1 MNARRVAILAVSI
14 ALVTVV
20 IAYGPKVP
28 VPATGGFGHLGFIV
42 EVFIALAFGPLIG
55 GLAAGIGAALSDL
68 ILGFAS
74 FAPLTL
80 VAHGVAAFL
89 VGLLGFRRGWGLA
102 IAAWVVGGLAQ
113 VGLYFLGEATIYGFG
128 FAVALAEV
136 PINLVQVG
144 VGIFGVLLYQ
154 LVKLAYPQIDQLAE
168 PPVYEEVPPP

>member
-1 MNARRVAILAVSI
+1 M
-14 ALVTVV
+14 
-20 IAYGPKVP
+20 
-28 VPATGGFGHLGFIV
+28 IV
-42 EVFIALAFGPLIG
+42 EVFIALAFGPILG

-80 VAHGVAAFL
+80 LAHGTAAFL
-89 VGLLGFRRGWGLA
+89 IGLLGYRRGWGWA
-102 IAAWVVGGLAQ
+102 ILAWVLGGLAQ

-144 VGIFGVLLYQ
+144 VGVFGLLLFQ
-154 LVKLAYPQIDQLAE
+154 LVKIAYPQIQEMAE
-168 PPVYEEVPPP
+168 TPTYEEVPPP